1 MSRRTERMGS
11 LIRQELAGMILRDL
25 NDPRLTGLPS
35 ITRVR
40 VSEDLSNADVY
51 VTIMG
56 TPGQQNAGLIALRHS
71 AGLMRHGLTKAMTT
85 RTVPYLKFHLD
96 ERLKVELETLDLLR
110 KVAEENAA
118 LDRQR
123 AIARGEKVDDPEADD
138 ELVDEDAAGDEGT
151 VEESAGDAG
160 VKDQEVRSIDPQS
173 SDQPEDK
180 SSPDQ

>member
-25 NDPRLTGLPS
+25 NDPRLIGLPS

-40 VSEDLSNADVY
+40 VSEDFSNADVY

-56 TPGQQNAGLIALRHS
+56 TPGQQSAGLNALRHS

-96 ERLKVELETLDLLR
+96 ERLKSELETLDLLR
-110 KVAEENAA
+110 KVAEENAE

-123 AIARGEKVDDPEADD
+123 AIARGEIVESVEDQDEYVDPTTPAVEDVDTDQASGPETDRAK
-138 ELVDEDAAGDEGT
+138 EGT
-151 VEESAGDAG
+151 GE
-160 VKDQEVRSIDPQS
+160 
-173 SDQPEDK
+173 QPGYK
-180 SSPDQ
+180 RGT